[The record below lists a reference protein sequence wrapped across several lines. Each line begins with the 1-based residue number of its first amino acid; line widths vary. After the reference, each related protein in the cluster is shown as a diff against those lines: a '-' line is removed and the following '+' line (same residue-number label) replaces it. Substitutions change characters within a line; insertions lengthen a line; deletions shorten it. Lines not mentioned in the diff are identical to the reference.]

1 MPLSRYLKS
10 HPDDTGAR
18 SVLAISQFMTG
29 NYHGCIETLQ
39 SVIGKADL
47 VPQVEYV
54 YAESMIKT
62 GQIGSGTERL
72 GSAGEVASGNS
83 RCASRPGRSVGSSRR
98 ATTGA

>member
-1 MPLSRYLKS
+1 VPLSRYLKS

-18 SVLAISQFMTG
+18 SVLALSHFMIG

-54 YAESMIKT
+54 YAESLVRTK
-62 GQIGSGTERL
+62 QIASGIERL
-72 GSAGEVASGNS
+72 EAL
-83 RCASRPGRSVGSSRR
+83 
-98 ATTGA
+98 